1 MANVVTNEFV
11 EKCNKDLKVFNTL
24 SLHEKVSYYLQK
36 MEEFAEEGRTML
48 HRGELASIE
57 EDDAMDA
64 FIENVSDAMSM
75 FEDNDLPSESPF
87 TISEQELKDNY
98 EVIFDCIRDIS
109 YGFGYVLSEVDSFR
123 FELKPYEPSVMEKL
137 YQMKKFSIVD
147 RSLILEID
155 ELED

>member
-11 EKCNKDLKVFNTL
+11 EKCNNELKVFNTL
-24 SLHEKVSYYLQK
+24 SLHEKVSFYLK
-36 MEEFAEEGRTML
+36 EMYKFTEEGRTML

-57 EDDAMDA
+57 EDDAMDL
-64 FIENVSDAMSM
+64 FIENFSDAMSM

-87 TISEQELKDNY
+87 AIGDQELKENY

-109 YGFGYVLSEVDSFR
+109 YGFRCVLSEVDCFR

-137 YQMKKFSIVD
+137 FQMKNFSIVD
-147 RSLILEID
+147 RALILEID

>member
-11 EKCNKDLKVFNTL
+11 EKCNNELKVFNAL

-147 RSLILEID
+147 RALILEID